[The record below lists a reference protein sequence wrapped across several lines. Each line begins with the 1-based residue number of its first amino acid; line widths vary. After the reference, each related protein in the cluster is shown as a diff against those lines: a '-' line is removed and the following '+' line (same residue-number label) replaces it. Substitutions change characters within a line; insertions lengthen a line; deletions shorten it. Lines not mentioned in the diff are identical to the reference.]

1 MSINREN
8 TFPLEPYIP
17 DHPSVA
23 EDKAN
28 AVLDDTK
35 SDFEAQV
42 KWEVFM
48 RNHFLKM
55 RNSDRFKD
63 FSPDVQQ
70 EIIDWLEHAEKI
82 DAKVKAQSR

>member
-17 DHPSVA
+17 DHLSVA
-23 EDKAN
+23 EDKEN
-28 AVLDDTK
+28 AVPDNPRL
-35 SDFEAQV
+35 DFEAQV

-48 RNHFLKM
+48 KNHFLKM
-55 RNSDRFKD
+55 RNCDRFKD